1 MFDKSICFQGRTF
14 FCIVWL
20 ILTFFKGF
28 LKFWRKDQTHTDRQS
43 AHCLF
48 VIERERVTGDL
59 EMNSFWFSFSF
70 PLSLSALCSFPHHPH
85 ISSSFSSSS
94 SSPDF
99 GSISN
104 STRDFLDR
112 FQKTVLL
119 FLLRLHSI
127 STRTKKRSNLTFD
140 QLESRRSG

>member
-1 MFDKSICFQGRTF
+1 LFDKSICFQGRTF

-70 PLSLSALCSFPHHPH
+70 PLSLCSLL
-85 ISSSFSSSS
+85 FST
-94 SSPDF
+94 SSPYFFFFLFFFFFSRFWFDIELYTGF
-99 GSISN
+99 SRPISKN
-104 STRDFLDR
+104 CFIISFASPFHFNKNKKTIEFDVRSTR
-112 FQKTVLL
+112 K
-119 FLLRLHSI
+119 
-127 STRTKKRSNLTFD
+127 
-140 QLESRRSG
+140 